1 MTIAEISNTGS
12 IGGYC
17 FRNSGLT
24 SVTIGNSV
32 TDIGHGAF
40 QNCSSLT
47 TAEITNAGS
56 IGVYCFRNSGLTSI
70 TIGNSVTD
78 IGGSAFQD
86 CSSLT
91 TAEISNTGSIGE
103 YCFTNSGLTSITIG
117 NSVTDIGGS
126 AFQDCSSLT
135 TAEISN
141 TGSIGEYCF
150 TNSGLTSITIG
161 KTVTSIGNS
170 CFKDCYSLK
179 NIIINNRETE
189 LRLGHNES
197 SPLFVDCPID
207 SVYIGGKI
215 EYDKSSSKGYSPFY
229 RNTSL
234 RTVVITDN
242 ETEIYDNEFYGCT
255 NLKDVKIGDGVK
267 KIGNWAFSGCSNLD
281 YFAFGTNVEIIGEEA
296 FSDCTNVNNIISYSV
311 NPPKCGTQ
319 ALDDINKWNCTLKVL
334 DKSVTAYQSAD
345 QWKDFFFIESLS
357 IDGKVATPII
367 KLDDKTISITCETEK
382 ASIYYTLDGT
392 NPTVESALYSGPFT
406 LEKNCTIKAVATR
419 LNYENSDISMLEVT
433 SIQIYATS
441 ISLDKTEASIE
452 EKSYLQLIATI
463 LPEHTTNKEV
473 TWSSSNN
480 SVASV
485 EGNGLVTMYSVG
497 EATITAATTDGTN
510 LSASCLINV
519 YSGIDG
525 VNGDNVMVAT
535 IGGNIVVK
543 NARLGS
549 IVNVYASNGALIK
562 SMTATDGSVVIEAL
576 IKGIYVVAI
585 DGKSFKVM
593 VK

>member
-1 MTIAEISNTGS
+1 MGLISIEIPNSIISIGDEAFNYCYNLKKVIWLTNTPPNGYKNLNGKINYVSNDLYIGLNNIQVYPYLSSIFEEGGIKYVPVNPSERTCDVIDCDYDSDIENLIIDNIISHNGIELTVKQIMPYSLYKQDKIKSVNINNNGS
-12 IGGYC
+12 IG
-17 FRNSGLT
+17 
-24 SVTIGNSV
+24 
-32 TDIGHGAF
+32 
-40 QNCSSLT
+40 
-47 TAEITNAGS
+47 EE
-56 IGVYCFRNSGLTSI
+56 CFRNSGLTSI
-70 TIGNSVTD
+70 TIG
-78 IGGSAFQD
+78 
-86 CSSLT
+86 
-91 TAEISNTGSIGE
+91 E
-103 YCFTNSGLTSITIG
+103 
-117 NSVTDIGGS
+117 
-126 AFQDCSSLT
+126 
-135 TAEISN
+135 
-141 TGSIGEYCF
+141 
-150 TNSGLTSITIG
+150 
-161 KTVTSIGNS
+161 TVTSIGNS

-179 NIIINNRETE
+179 NIIIVNRKTK
-189 LRLGHNES
+189 LTLGHNES

-473 TWSSSNN
+473 AWSSSKN

-485 EGNGLVTMYSVG
+485 DANGLVTMHSVG
-497 EATITAATTDGTN
+497 DAIITATTTDGTN
-510 LSASCLINV
+510 LSATCSINV

-525 VNGDNVMVAT
+525 VNGNDVIVAT
-535 IGGNIVVK
+535 IGDNIVVK
-543 NARLGS
+543 NAKLGS
-549 IVNVYASNGALIK
+549 NVRVYAADGSIIT
-562 SMTATDGSVVIEAL
+562 SEIATDGDVVIEAPV
-576 IKGIYVVAI
+576 KGIYVVAI
-585 DGKSFKVM
+585 DGKSFKVL